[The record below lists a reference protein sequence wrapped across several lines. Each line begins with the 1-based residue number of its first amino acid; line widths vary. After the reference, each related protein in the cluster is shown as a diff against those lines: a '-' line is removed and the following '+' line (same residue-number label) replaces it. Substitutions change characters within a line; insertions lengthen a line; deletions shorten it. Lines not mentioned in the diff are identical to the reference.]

1 MNQRY
6 QRGFPKGNPLSNALV
21 LVAGALAMA
30 ASLVLGFFVFMIL
43 AGAFLLLAVVVGVRL
58 WWFRRQV
65 AKAQGAAG
73 KTGGPATGS
82 MIEGEYR
89 EVVREEQR
97 EKPPES

>member
-1 MNQRY
+1 MNQRHK
-6 QRGFPKGNPLSNALV
+6 RGFPKGNPLSNALV

-58 WWFRRQV
+58 WWFRRQI
-65 AKAQGAAG
+65 AKAQRSAG
-73 KTGGPATGS
+73 RAGPQTAGS

-89 EVVREEQR
+89 EVVREEVR